1 MLEMLE
7 YSHYQVR
14 WTDFINFFYIN
25 AKDKSAATE
34 METKVEA
41 NI

>member
-14 WTDFINFFYIN
+14 WTDLFFFNMN
-25 AKDKSAATE
+25 AKDKNAATE
-34 METKVEA
+34 MET
-41 NI
+41 